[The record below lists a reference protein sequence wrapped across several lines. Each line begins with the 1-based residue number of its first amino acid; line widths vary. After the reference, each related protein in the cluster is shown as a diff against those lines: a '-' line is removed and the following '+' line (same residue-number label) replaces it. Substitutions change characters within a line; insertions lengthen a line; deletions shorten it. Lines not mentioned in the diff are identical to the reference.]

1 VFVFVFV
8 FLFVAPTN
16 SKFRSKKY
24 SCAFYC
30 RVGKV
35 TAPIIANLMCYCS
48 TEADEELARKLQRQ
62 FNAEAES
69 PISMTDSTV
78 SDEEYARKLQSLYL
92 KRDMQRVAKK
102 KAATPSGRNLVTFFP
117 SSLMFHKEAKEALDP
132 KKKPEE
138 KPSLWSR
145 LFGGKSKL
153 MCSSLIGYFSKA
165 QLKKD
170 RPRKEMKTPLS

>member
-1 VFVFVFV
+1 MCLCFC
-8 FLFVAPTN
+8 FLVKLAPTN
-16 SKFRSKKY
+16 SKFRSKEY

-35 TAPIIANLMCYCS
+35 TAPIVANLMCYSS

-69 PISMTDSTV
+69 PISTDNTV

-102 KAATPSGRNLVTFFP
+102 KAATPSGRNLVTFSP
-117 SSLMFHKEAKEALDP
+117 ESSLMFHKEAKEALDP

-145 LFGGKSKL
+145 LFGGKSK
-153 MCSSLIGYFSKA
+153 S
-165 QLKKD
+165 
-170 RPRKEMKTPLS
+170 